1 MLFIW
6 DLLLFLLVWNVTFV
20 IANYFSELLTSSGHI
35 PPPFFCQNNSI
46 ISSPDFNFCMPLK
59 RRWGWFSFKKTLEL
73 HLEVLF
79 ISNHYNIKRVK
90 TSKWFKGISWI
101 NSWFDWRSGN
111 WAYYCAR
118 LLHSLEEGRIF
129 GSHMLYESYPAS
141 VYHCKTKLELR
152 QTRSYERLENEMA
165 NKKNHRFT
173 MVFITHDFKVQLLI
187 LRS

>member
-1 MLFIW
+1 MW
-6 DLLLFLLVWNVTFV
+6 PLLLP
-20 IANYFSELLTSSGHI
+20 IIFSELLTSSGHI
-35 PPPFFCQNNSI
+35 PPPFFCKNNSI

-59 RRWGWFSFKKTLEL
+59 RCWGWFSFKKTTLRSL
-73 HLEVLF
+73 VHL
-79 ISNHYNIKRVK
+79 NHYDIKRAK

-129 GSHMLYESYPAS
+129 GSHVLYESYPAS

-152 QTRSYERLENEMA
+152 QARSYERLENEMA

-173 MVFITHDFKVQLLI
+173 MVFITPWFQSSAPNSKKLDLYFKSLW
-187 LRS
+187 